1 MAPTYGSMADSVKTQ
16 VASVNAESPKNKGF
30 GDVHSE
36 LTNRGWTLV
45 ADTDNELVFSN
56 PLRPYDEYKV
66 VADQE
71 SISVV
76 VPMSGSDFS
85 FRTSFN
91 NYFAASE
98 FLIGRLQEYCA
109 RQDVQ
114 IASMPSKRE
123 YEDD

>member
-1 MAPTYGSMADSVKTQ
+1 MADSVKTQ
-16 VASVNAESPKNKGF
+16 VASVIAESPKNKGF
-30 GDVHSE
+30 GDVHAE
-36 LTNRGWTLV
+36 LTNKGWTLV
-45 ADTDNELVFSN
+45 SDTVNELVFSN

-76 VPMSGSDFS
+76 VPMSGGDFS

-98 FLIGRLQEYCA
+98 FMISRLQEYCD

-114 IASMPSKRE
+114 IAEMPKSKE
-123 YEDD
+123 FEDD

>member
-1 MAPTYGSMADSVKTQ
+1 MADSVKTQ
-16 VASVNAESPKNKGF
+16 AACVHSDSPKNKGF

-45 ADTDNELVFSN
+45 SDTANELVFSN

-76 VPMSGSDFS
+76 VPMSGGDFS

-98 FLIGRLQEYCA
+98 FLIGRLQEYCD
-109 RQDVQ
+109 RQNVE
-114 IASMPSKRE
+114 IASMPSRRE